1 VKNNILYTLIAVFL
15 MVVLVSPNI
24 IKINAQAEDFV
35 IELSFTPAKVGVGK
49 VALTIGYVQLLS
61 GETGEPVLAPR
72 NLEVE
77 LTSRDSNIATVPPMV
92 IIPQGSDY
100 ASFDVTVGETVG
112 ATEMS
117 ALFGD
122 QIVTKNFEVTEARS
136 QIPEDID
143 LVINMPSEAMQVGSE
158 APFSVFLENDGVIL
172 QAPEDVV
179 VSFDYERSLVK
190 LSSDKMTIKKGDYY
204 AVGTIRSL
212 EKSGTAFI
220 KASTSVPP
228 LDTVTNVDVTQ
239 TQPASLRV
247 QVFPERVSLTEQ
259 TIDVFVGLV
268 DEDGNPTLAPED
280 IHLDM
285 FSSSIKLSTI
295 EDISAVIKKGEY
307 GFYHRQSMH
316 LTEGDQEISVGATA
330 SGLGV
335 DVDTFEVMED
345 ELTIT
350 DSHAENLVL
359 QVFSVG
365 DMPSNAESVVV
376 YQIMAIEDD
385 DDDPDSDDDGDFAE
399 ENTIDQDD
407 DGIVPDA
414 HRDHDHNGVIE
425 EDDENA
431 IDELEDG
438 ELYPVHTTELY
449 SLSQGNLD
457 VVSGDNSAARV
468 ISTGSISAEASYGTA
483 VISSGRLADDVGI
496 SVSLSTVAAG
506 SADITITGGLNP
518 TQSLIFSPAGRA
530 VDEEGAPGNYRI
542 PFNDAGFSDLFLVTL
557 DTGGRPSTSEDGVK
571 YLIRPIN
578 ELAEIAPGMSF
589 TSMQINS
596 DSFIAPTDTADITAT
611 PVGVNSDETLEE
623 MSTFDLIFFTGTTG
637 KVMFPFDSVVG
648 FSKAHPIGVVQLN
661 DQFGNPLVASEDI
674 AVTLKSSH
682 AGAIITPVVTIS
694 QGRSFAN
701 FAVSTSGKA
710 ETITVTSSAD
720 GIHSSTA
727 GLNSVLAGLAGAFEP
742 ADSFIAT
749 IPGSVTI
756 YAPEG
761 TSVLWGVP
769 TALEVVSKDDRA
781 TTYDPATGSYIATM
795 EFTGTREGE
804 YTIDVTLLKDGFE
817 PARLSTPVTVDPL
830 MLPLNVFIEYGGETV
845 KYQQPAT
852 MSILVEDAATSDP
865 VEGAFVTIDPGQA
878 GSVVPPT
885 GRTDA
890 SGTVHFV
897 FTPTGT
903 QPKASLTAS
912 AEKEGFVLDSD
923 TREFEVD
930 GVPTALPFWVTYA
943 AIAGVLASIGGGV
956 VYFMKKPKGK
966 RLDEQTEEEEEEEI

>member
-1 VKNNILYTLIAVFL
+1 MKNNRFLYTLIAVFL
-15 MVVLVSPNI
+15 MVVLVTPNI
-24 IKINAQAEDFV
+24 AKVNAQAEDFV
-35 IELSFTPAKVGVGK
+35 IELSFTPPKVGVGQA
-49 VALTIGYVQLLS
+49 ALTIGYVQLLS

-72 NLEVE
+72 NLEIE
-77 LTSRDSNIATVPPMV
+77 LASRDSNIASVPQMV

-100 ASFDVTVGETVG
+100 VSFDVTIDETVG
-112 ATEMS
+112 ATEIS

-143 LVINMPSEAMQVGSE
+143 LVINLPSDAMQVGSE

-190 LSSDKMTIKKGDYY
+190 LRSDKMTIKKGDYY
-204 AVGTIRSL
+204 AIGTIRSL

-247 QVFPERVSLTEQ
+247 QVFPEQVAPTEQ

-268 DEDGNPTLAPED
+268 DEDGEPTLAPED

-295 EDISAVIKKGEY
+295 EDIDAVIKKGEY

-316 LTEGDQEISVGATA
+316 LTEGDQEISIGATA

-335 DVDTFEVMED
+335 DVDTFEVMEE

-365 DMPSNAESVVV
+365 DMPSSAESIVV
-376 YQIMAIEDD
+376 YQIMAVEDD
-385 DDDPDSDDDGDFAE
+385 DDDPDFNNDGVFDDGDDVDEDGEFDE
-399 ENTIDQDD
+399 QRDHNRDGVIDQDD
-407 DGIVPDA
+407 
-414 HRDHDHNGVIE
+414 H
-425 EDDENA
+425 NA
-431 IDELEDG
+431 IDELADG
-438 ELYPVHTTELY
+438 EFYPVQTTELY
-449 SLSQGNLD
+449 SLSQGNLE
-457 VVSGDNSAARV
+457 VVSGDNTAARV
-468 ISTGSISAEASYGTA
+468 ISTGSISAEGSYGTA
-483 VISSGRLADDVGI
+483 IISSGRLADEVGI
-496 SVSLSTVAAG
+496 SASLSNVAAG
-506 SADITITGGLNP
+506 SADIAITGGLNP
-518 TQSLIFSPAGRA
+518 TQTLIFSPAG
-530 VDEEGAPGNYRI
+530 VVTDEQGEPGNYRI
-542 PFNDAGFSDLFLVTL
+542 PFNDEGFSDLFLVTL
-557 DTGGRPSTSEDGVK
+557 DSDGRPSTSESGVK

-578 ELAEIAPGMSF
+578 ELAEIDPGMSF
-589 TSMQINS
+589 TNIQINS
-596 DSFIAPTDTADITAT
+596 DSFIAPTDIADITAT

-623 MSTFDLIFFTGTTG
+623 VSAFDLIFFTGTTG
-637 KVMFPFDSVVG
+637 KVMFPFDNVVG

-674 AVTLKSSH
+674 VVTLKSSH
-682 AGAIITPVVTIS
+682 TGAISTPSVTIP

-701 FAVSTSGKA
+701 FAISTSGKA

-720 GIHSSTA
+720 GIHSSTT
-727 GLNSVLAGLAGAFEP
+727 GLNSVLAGLVGVFEETDP
-742 ADSFIAT
+742 FIAT
-749 IPGSVTI
+749 IPSSITI
-756 YAPEG
+756 YVPEG

-769 TALEVVSKDDRA
+769 TAFEVVSKDDKA
-781 TTYDPATGSYIATM
+781 VTYNPSTNSYIATM
-795 EFTGTREGE
+795 EFTAAREGE

-817 PARLSTPVTVDPL
+817 PAKLSTPVTVDPL
-830 MLPLNVFIEYGGETV
+830 MLPLNVFIEYGGEMV
-845 KYQQPAT
+845 KYQQPAA
-852 MSILVEDAATSDP
+852 MSILVEDAATTDP
-865 VEGAFVTIDPGQA
+865 VEGAFVTIDAGQA
-878 GSVVPPT
+878 GNVVPST

-890 SGTVHFV
+890 TGVVNFV

-912 AEKEGFVLDSD
+912 AEKDGFVLDSE